1 MPLGLVAKG
10 LMAGSLVEIKR
21 RAWARAAT
29 AIRDGTTSRTQAVDL
44 RGPIRQV
51 VGGEADCGHSAALAA
66 QQKAA
71 PYDCGEWL
79 RIPLRRHRMTAHKRR
94 DWFSSE
100 TGPWL
105 EETAIREEL

>member
-44 RGPIRQV
+44 RGSIRQV

-66 QQKAA
+66 QQK
-71 PYDCGEWL
+71 
-79 RIPLRRHRMTAHKRR
+79 PLLVIAG
-94 DWFSSE
+94 S
-100 TGPWL
+100 GCVYPCV
-105 EETAIREEL
+105 AIA